1 MDFCAC
7 RAYERLT
14 SFEVCEDGDA
24 MFRRLLTDSSDGCSP
39 EFRANHEKHL
49 KGTLPTIERFLIQ
62 AVSERKTLELGRDIT
77 EADTWGIDCYTRK
90 NVHDAIL
97 EADTFEGIVGLDR
110 GEIEQKVAKWVEM
123 VLMPAINKQV

>member
-1 MDFCAC
+1 
-7 RAYERLT
+7 
-14 SFEVCEDGDA
+14 
-24 MFRRLLTDSSDGCSP
+24 MFRRLLTESLDGCSP

-49 KGTLPTIERFLIQ
+49 KDTLPTIEKFLIQ
-62 AVSERKTLELGRDIT
+62 AVSERKTLELGRDIV

-97 EADTFEGIVGLDR
+97 EADRFEGTVDMNR
-110 GEIEQKVAKWVEM
+110 EKIEQKVAKWVEM